1 MQGFTLDD
9 VNPVNAEQSE
19 SNFNASRIMSF
30 LLQRRS
36 KAVVPTPDPPDP
48 PIRRLPNRGVIEASV
63 LVVPPDG
70 SVHETGMKCAEFDV
84 ESDYM
89 LRM

>member
-1 MQGFTLDD
+1 
-9 VNPVNAEQSE
+9 
-19 SNFNASRIMSF
+19 MSF

-48 PIRRLPNRGVIEASV
+48 PVRRLPDRGVIEASV

-84 ESDYM
+84 ESDSM